1 MTVENSVRRR
11 ASERLDD
18 LETGFMANM
27 ELKGGA
33 VIERNVEGIKNRC
46 LGLWANEMD
55 GSGSI
60 AEDSDHKAYGMISL
74 ISELLFERK
83 VDLPY

>member
-1 MTVENSVRRR
+1 
-11 ASERLDD
+11 
-18 LETGFMANM
+18 M

-33 VIERNVEGIKNRC
+33 VIESNVEGIKNRC

-60 AEDSDHKAYGMISL
+60 AEDLDQRAYGMISL
-74 ISELLFERK
+74 ISQLLLQRE
-83 VDLPY
+83 VDLLY